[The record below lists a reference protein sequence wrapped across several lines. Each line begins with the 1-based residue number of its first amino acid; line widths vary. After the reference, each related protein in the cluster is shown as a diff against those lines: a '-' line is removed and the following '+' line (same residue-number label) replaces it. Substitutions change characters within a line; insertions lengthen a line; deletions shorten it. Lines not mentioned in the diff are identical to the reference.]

1 MYLGIPQGSE
11 VDIQGLKCHIPEK
24 GYVYNAFTKQVEYR
38 GIYSRSDNPKEQ
50 YWEKIKLPDWYK
62 EVMKKWDVYD
72 KNKKEDDPD
81 FYDARLEP
89 YKQQEWDRR
98 LNGFWFMNNGE
109 AVYLTGLHYMY
120 LQWWQIDIG
129 SPKFRITDLEY
140 FYFLDYC
147 IEDPNC
153 MGMLEITKRR
163 FGKTYRGGIFLYEY
177 ITRTKRT
184 NAGIQSKTGTD
195 AKKLYNKA
203 VINPF
208 ILLPKF
214 FRPEYDM
221 SGGMRPKTAL
231 VFQQT
236 NVKGRKAET
245 GLGKDELG
253 SMIDHEDSD
262 TIAYDGQK
270 IHRYFADEWAKCFS
284 KGTKIRMYDGSVKN
298 IEDIQ
303 NGELVMGDD
312 STPRLTYGKT
322 SGKERMYRI
331 IPNSGEPFECNESH
345 ILSLKIPTQKEPLAI
360 SVRDYISLKD
370 WQKKN
375 MMLWRVGVEYNKQ
388 EHLLE
393 PYFLGAWLGD
403 GNSRCSGFSSN
414 DVEVIEYMNDIS
426 SKKGLFLRK
435 KSKYDYHISTGLTGG
450 KKNVILSELQRLNLI
465 LNKHIP
471 NEYLIDSLS
480 NRLELLA
487 GLLDTD
493 GNLYVRNGITLR
505 YEITQ
510 KRKQLACDIQE
521 LSKSCGFKATL
532 YKRKTSMVRKDGSVY
547 KCDVYKVC
555 IYGEIY
561 KIPCKVERKKAK
573 KIITEARRKNPL
585 RSGFKIEPIGDGE
598 YFGFAVGDNHLFLLA
613 DYTVSHNT
621 VSVNIY
627 DRHEVIRYC
636 LMDDE
641 GNIIGKA
648 LYSSTVEK
656 LETDKEGVQEAAK
669 KLWDESDQNNRQE
682 NGRTPSGLY
691 RFFMTADR
699 ARNFDIYGIPNV
711 EKTVKEILADRD
723 SVKNNPRALAAR
735 TRKEART
742 IDEAWY
748 DDGEKCVFNVIKII
762 NRENYL
768 SKNPIPKR
776 NILYY
781 RDGETQKVK
790 WRDARKGEDFYW
802 KMSPDCDLNTP
813 NNNKFV
819 IENGQKVPSN
829 KKYGAITI
837 DSYSNSQG
845 GRKYGSKASA
855 WLGIRKDG
863 VRKAVGWLYG
873 RPNVKEELHEQVM
886 LCAEY
891 MGYLAWYEH
900 TSDDYLAYFRDRG
913 KVGYLGIYP
922 LSLIDPVKKKNK
934 EHIERHRGTPITPFS
949 LTKQLDKTIY
959 YFEEHIDWIDFE
971 ELFPFAKKFDPYNR
985 TEYDAMVSFQM
996 LVTIL
1001 DEPLYEPP
1009 PIKSPLIQVFNKDGS
1024 LVSYN

>member
-375 MMLWRVGVEYNKQ
+375 MML
-388 EHLLE
+388 
-393 PYFLGAWLGD
+393 
-403 GNSRCSGFSSN
+403 
-414 DVEVIEYMNDIS
+414 
-426 SKKGLFLRK
+426 
-435 KSKYDYHISTGLTGG
+435 
-450 KKNVILSELQRLNLI
+450 
-465 LNKHIP
+465 
-471 NEYLIDSLS
+471 
-480 NRLELLA
+480 
-487 GLLDTD
+487 
-493 GNLYVRNGITLR
+493 
-505 YEITQ
+505 
-510 KRKQLACDIQE
+510 
-521 LSKSCGFKATL
+521 
-532 YKRKTSMVRKDGSVY
+532 
-547 KCDVYKVC
+547 
-555 IYGEIY
+555 
-561 KIPCKVERKKAK
+561 
-573 KIITEARRKNPL
+573 
-585 RSGFKIEPIGDGE
+585 
-598 YFGFAVGDNHLFLLA
+598 
-613 DYTVSHNT
+613 
-621 VSVNIY
+621 
-627 DRHEVIRYC
+627 
-636 LMDDE
+636 
-641 GNIIGKA
+641 
-648 LYSSTVEK
+648 
-656 LETDKEGVQEAAK
+656 
-669 KLWDESDQNNRQE
+669 
-682 NGRTPSGLY
+682 
-691 RFFMTADR
+691 
-699 ARNFDIYGIPNV
+699 
-711 EKTVKEILADRD
+711 
-723 SVKNNPRALAAR
+723 
-735 TRKEART
+735 
-742 IDEAWY
+742 
-748 DDGEKCVFNVIKII
+748 
-762 NRENYL
+762 
-768 SKNPIPKR
+768 
-776 NILYY
+776 
-781 RDGETQKVK
+781 
-790 WRDARKGEDFYW
+790 
-802 KMSPDCDLNTP
+802 
-813 NNNKFV
+813 
-819 IENGQKVPSN
+819 
-829 KKYGAITI
+829 
-837 DSYSNSQG
+837 
-845 GRKYGSKASA
+845 
-855 WLGIRKDG
+855 
-863 VRKAVGWLYG
+863 
-873 RPNVKEELHEQVM
+873 
-886 LCAEY
+886 
-891 MGYLAWYEH
+891 
-900 TSDDYLAYFRDRG
+900 
-913 KVGYLGIYP
+913 
-922 LSLIDPVKKKNK
+922 
-934 EHIERHRGTPITPFS
+934 
-949 LTKQLDKTIY
+949 
-959 YFEEHIDWIDFE
+959 
-971 ELFPFAKKFDPYNR
+971 
-985 TEYDAMVSFQM
+985 
-996 LVTIL
+996 
-1001 DEPLYEPP
+1001 
-1009 PIKSPLIQVFNKDGS
+1009 
-1024 LVSYN
+1024 